1 MTVATKELEIETGGF
16 NDVHD
21 ITPLVNGFVRDL
33 PFSEGSVTI
42 FVPGSTAGVTTIEFE
57 SGVVDDLKNAFER
70 LIPQNMEYGHN
81 LRWGD
86 GNGFSHV
93 RSAICKTSLTVP
105 FCDKRVLTGTW
116 QQIVLMDFDNRKRRR
131 RVIVQGIG

>member
-1 MTVATKELEIETGGF
+1 MAVVTKEVEIETKGF

-21 ITPLVNGFVRDL
+21 ITPLMEDFVKKL
-33 PFSEGSVTI
+33 TFSEGSVII
-42 FVPGSTAGVTTIEFE
+42 FVPGSTGGVTTIEFE
-57 SGVVDDLKNAFER
+57 SGVIDDLKDAFER
-70 LIPQNMEYGHN
+70 LIPQTIEYRHN

-105 FCDKRVLTGTW
+105 FMDNKPLTGTW
-116 QQIVLMDFDNRKRRR
+116 QQIVFIDFDNRKRHRR
-131 RVIVQGIG
+131 LIFQASG

>member
-1 MTVATKELEIETGGF
+1 MTVITKELEIETGGF
-16 NDVHD
+16 NDVRD

-70 LIPQNMEYGHN
+70 LIPQSIEYRHN

-93 RSAICKTSLTVP
+93 RSAISKASLTVP
-105 FCDKRVLTGTW
+105 FSDKRVLTGTW
-116 QQIVLMDFDNRKRRR
+116 QQIVLMDFDNRKRHRK
-131 RVIVQGIG
+131 VIVQGIG

>member
-1 MTVATKELEIETGGF
+1 MAVVTKEVEIETKGF

-21 ITPLVNGFVRDL
+21 ITPLVADFVRKL
-33 PFSEGSVTI
+33 PFPEGSVVI

-57 SGVVDDLKNAFER
+57 SGVIEDLKDAFER
-70 LIPQNMEYGHN
+70 LIPQAIEYGHN

-93 RSAICKTSLTVP
+93 RSAICKTSLTIP
-105 FCDKRVLTGTW
+105 FAANKPATGSW
-116 QQIVLMDFDNRKRRR
+116 QQIVLVDFDNRKRQRR
-131 RVIVQGIG
+131 LVFQALG

>member
-1 MTVATKELEIETGGF
+1 MTVITKELEIGTSGF
-16 NDVHD
+16 TDVHD
-21 ITPLVNGFVRDL
+21 ITPLVNGFVKDL
-33 PFSEGSVTI
+33 PFSEGSVII

-57 SGVVDDLKNAFER
+57 SGVVDDLKNAFDR
-70 LIPQNMEYGHN
+70 LVPQNIEYKHN

-105 FCDKRVLTGTW
+105 FSDHRILTGTW
-116 QQIVLMDFDNRKRRR
+116 QQIVLLDFDNEKRRR
-131 RVIVQGIG
+131 RIILQGIG

>member
-1 MTVATKELEIETGGF
+1 MAVVTKDVEIETKGF

-21 ITPLVNGFVRDL
+21 ITPLVTDFVRKL
-33 PFSEGSVTI
+33 PFSEGSVII
-42 FVPGSTAGVTTIEFE
+42 FVPGSTGGVTTIEFE
-57 SGVVDDLKNAFER
+57 SGVIDDLKDAFER
-70 LIPQNMEYGHN
+70 LIPQTIEYRHN

-105 FCDKRVLTGTW
+105 FVANKPTTGTW
-116 QQIVLMDFDNRKRRR
+116 QQIVLIDFDNRKRHRR
-131 RVIVQGIG
+131 LIFQASG

>member
-1 MTVATKELEIETGGF
+1 MAVVTKEVQIETRGF
-16 NDVHD
+16 SDVRD
-21 ITPLVNGFVRDL
+21 ITPLVADFVREL
-33 PFSEGSVTI
+33 PFSEGAVII

-57 SGVVDDLKNAFER
+57 SGVIDDLRDAFER
-70 LIPQNMEYGHN
+70 LIPQAIEYRHN

-105 FCDKRVLTGTW
+105 FVANKPTTGTW
-116 QQIVLMDFDNRKRRR
+116 QQIVVVDFDNRKRRR
-131 RVIVQGIG
+131 RLVLQGIG

>member
-1 MTVATKELEIETGGF
+1 MAVVTKEIEIETKGF

-21 ITPLVNGFVRDL
+21 ITPLVADFVKKL
-33 PFSEGSVTI
+33 PFPEGSVII
-42 FVPGSTAGVTTIEFE
+42 FVPGSTGGVTTIEFE
-57 SGVVDDLKNAFER
+57 SGVIDDLKDALER
-70 LIPQNMEYGHN
+70 LIPQTIEYKHN

-105 FCDKRVLTGTW
+105 FIANGVATGTW
-116 QQIVLMDFDNRKRRR
+116 QQIVFIDFDNRKRHRR
-131 RVIVQGIG
+131 LILQAIG

>member
-1 MTVATKELEIETGGF
+1 MAVVTKEVEIDSRGF
-16 NDVHD
+16 TDIHD
-21 ITPLVNGFVRDL
+21 ITPLVADFVRKL
-33 PFSEGSVTI
+33 PFPEGLVVI

-57 SGVVDDLKNAFER
+57 SGVIEDLKDSFER
-70 LIPQNMEYGHN
+70 LIPQTIEYRHN

-105 FCDKRVLTGTW
+105 FVANNPATGTW
-116 QQIVLMDFDNRKRRR
+116 QQIVFIDFDNRKRHRR
-131 RVIVQGIG
+131 LIFQAVG

>member
-1 MTVATKELEIETGGF
+1 MTVITKELEIGTSGF
-16 NDVHD
+16 TDVHD
-21 ITPLVNGFVRDL
+21 ITPLVSGFVKDL
-33 PFSEGSVTI
+33 PFSEGSVII

-70 LIPQNMEYGHN
+70 LIPQTIDYKHN

-86 GNGFSHV
+86 GNGFSHI

-105 FCDKRVLTGTW
+105 FSGHRILTGTW
-116 QQIVLMDFDNRKRRR
+116 QQIVLLDFDNRKRRR
-131 RVIVQGIG
+131 IVILQGIG

>member
-1 MTVATKELEIETGGF
+1 MTVVTKELEIETGGF

-21 ITPLVNGFVRDL
+21 ITPLVSGFVRDL

-70 LIPQNMEYGHN
+70 LIPQSIEYRHN

-105 FCDKRVLTGTW
+105 FADNRMLTGTW
-116 QQIVLMDFDNRKRRR
+116 QQIVLLDFDNRKRRR

>member
-1 MTVATKELEIETGGF
+1 MAVVTKEVQIETKGF
-16 NDVHD
+16 SDVHD
-21 ITPLVNGFVRDL
+21 ITPLVADFVREL
-33 PFSEGSVTI
+33 PFSEGAVII

-57 SGVVDDLKNAFER
+57 SGVIDDLRDAFER
-70 LIPQNMEYGHN
+70 LIPQAIEYRHN

-105 FCDKRVLTGTW
+105 FVANKPTTGTW
-116 QQIVLMDFDNRKRRR
+116 QQIVVVDFDNRKRRR
-131 RVIVQGIG
+131 RLVFQGIG

>member
-1 MTVATKELEIETGGF
+1 MPVITKELEIGTMGY
-16 NDVHD
+16 NDVRD
-21 ITPLVNGFVRDL
+21 ITPLVSSFVNDL

-70 LIPQNMEYGHN
+70 LIPQGIEYKHN

-93 RSAICKTSLTVP
+93 RSAICKASLAVP
-105 FCDKRVLTGTW
+105 FSGHKLLTGTW
-116 QQIVLMDFDNRKRRR
+116 QQIVLLDFDNRKRRR
-131 RVIVQGIG
+131 RVILQGIG

>member
-1 MTVATKELEIETGGF
+1 MAVITKEFELETKGF

-21 ITPLVNGFVRDL
+21 ITPLVGGFVKDL
-33 PFSEGSVTI
+33 PFSEGSVII

-57 SGVVDDLKNAFER
+57 SGAVDDLTNAFER
-70 LIPQNMEYGHN
+70 LIPESIEYRHN

-93 RSAICKTSLTVP
+93 RSAICKASLTVP
-105 FCDKRVLTGTW
+105 FAGNRMLTGTW
-116 QQIVLMDFDNRKRRR
+116 QQIVLLDFDNRKRRR
-131 RVIVQGIG
+131 RIIVQGMG

>member
-1 MTVATKELEIETGGF
+1 MTVIIQYLEIETGGF

-21 ITPLVNGFVRDL
+21 ITPMISGFVKDL

-42 FVPGSTAGVTTIEFE
+42 FIPGSTAGVTTIEFE

-70 LIPQNMEYGHN
+70 LIPQTIEYRHN

-105 FCDKRVLTGTW
+105 FADNRMLTGTW
-116 QQIVLMDFDNRKRRR
+116 QQIVLLDFDNRKRRR
-131 RVIVQGIG
+131 TVIVQGIG

>member
-1 MTVATKELEIETGGF
+1 MTVITKELEIETGGF
-16 NDVHD
+16 NDVCD
-21 ITPLVNGFVRDL
+21 ITPLVNGFVKDL

-70 LIPQNMEYGHN
+70 LIPQSIEYRHN

-93 RSAICKTSLTVP
+93 RSAICKASLTVP
-105 FCDKRVLTGTW
+105 FSDKRVLTGTW

-131 RVIVQGIG
+131 KVIVQGIG

>member
-1 MTVATKELEIETGGF
+1 MTVVTKALEIQTRGF

-21 ITPLVNGFVRDL
+21 ITPLVSGFVKDL

-70 LIPQNMEYGHN
+70 LAPQTMEYRHN
-81 LRWGD
+81 LRWRD

-105 FCDKRVLTGTW
+105 FSDHRMLTGTW
-116 QQIVLMDFDNRKRRR
+116 QQIVLLDFDNRKRRR
-131 RVIVQGIG
+131 RLILQSMG

>member
-1 MTVATKELEIETGGF
+1 MAVVTKEVQIETRGF
-16 NDVHD
+16 TDVRD
-21 ITPLVNGFVRDL
+21 ITPLVADFVRDL
-33 PFSEGSVTI
+33 PFSEGAAII

-57 SGVVDDLKNAFER
+57 SGVIDDLRDAFER
-70 LIPQNMEYGHN
+70 LIPQAIEYRHN

-105 FCDKRVLTGTW
+105 FVANRPTTGTW
-116 QQIVLMDFDNRKRRR
+116 QQIVVVDFDNRKRRR
-131 RVIVQGIG
+131 QLVFQAIG